1 MKTLT
6 AALLLMLVCFTVS
19 ATHIINSSIK
29 YSFIGLTPKGEE
41 VYEISL
47 IAYRDCIAS
56 PVSFDDSA
64 LIAVYDNSNQELLK
78 TEKPAL
84 AKEEAVYAVMQPSAI
99 LSFPGC
105 YRIGIYT
112 FTFIAPLQHK
122 GFSVVW
128 QRCCRSSIYNII
140 DETGSTALAF
150 IPAQGAANSSPT
162 VLGFKEN
169 TVMGTNVFTE
179 LDFSNYDADGD
190 SLVYSFSNP
199 LSGLDTENPIAT
211 SYPTKLTG
219 FPAVLYRNN
228 YSFNFPL
235 GTQTYFK
242 LDKNTGKATLFP
254 TKTGVFLVG
263 ITASE
268 YRNGQLLA
276 QHKREHLLR
285 FLEPQHPNG
294 IYLDVLPSGKNG
306 LECKWS
312 DFTLDPALSYV
323 LFKRKE
329 NAGNWDTIA
338 VTGKNY
344 VDTAIDTDTVYEYFV
359 KGITK
364 ETAWYS
370 LIKKGKKGM
379 GISVKE
385 HSTYPLK
392 IYPNPAINTMF
403 VETDGVI
410 NTITI
415 TDLTGKIILIQ
426 PYQPHQGMDV
436 SMLLSGVY
444 IVQAKGN
451 NGIIT
456 ARFYKI

>member
-6 AALLLMLVCFTVS
+6 AAILVMLICLTAS

-29 YSFIGLTPKGEE
+29 YSFKGLSQKGEE

-47 IAYRDCIAS
+47 IAYRDCNAS
-56 PVSFDDSA
+56 QVGFDDSA
-64 LIAVYDNSNQELLK
+64 LIAVYDNPNQELLK
-78 TEKPAL
+78 TVKPAL
-84 AKEEAVYAVMQPSAI
+84 TKEEVVFAAMQPSAV
-99 LSFPGC
+99 LSSPGC

-122 GFSVVW
+122 GFLVVW
-128 QRCCRSSIYNII
+128 QRCCRSSISNISN
-140 DETGSTALAF
+140 EMGSTALGF
-150 IPAQGAANSSPT
+150 ISAEGVANSSPT

-169 TVMGTNVFTE
+169 MVMGTNVFTE
-179 LDFSNYDADGD
+179 LDFSNYDIDGD
-190 SLVYSFSNP
+190 SLVYSFSTP

-219 FPAVLYRNN
+219 FPTVHYRNN

-242 LDKNTGKATLFP
+242 LDKNTGKATLFL

-263 ITASE
+263 ITISE

-285 FLEPQHPNG
+285 FIEPQHPNG

-312 DFTLDPALSYV
+312 DFTLEPALSYV

-329 NAGNWDTIA
+329 NAWNWDTIPVA
-338 VTGKNY
+338 AKNY
-344 VDTAIDTDTVYEYFV
+344 IDTAIETDTVYEFFV

-370 LIKKGKKGM
+370 LIKKGKRGE
-379 GISVKE
+379 GVSV
-385 HSTYPLK
+385 SNYNPNSLK
-392 IYPNPAINTMF
+392 IYPNPAINKVF
-403 VETDGVI
+403 VETDGLI
-410 NTITI
+410 ETIKI
-415 TDLTGKIILIQ
+415 TDLTGKTVLSQ
-426 PYQPHQGMDV
+426 QYQPLQGIDV
-436 SMLLSGVY
+436 SGLTSGTY
-444 IVQAKGN
+444 ILQATSN

-456 ARFYKI
+456 AKFYKN